1 MAKGLEILRGI
12 FILVLLC
19 ISSVVVFIP
28 IIIIALVKL
37 IPFESLQ
44 KFCGSLLEVIA
55 TGWMYVNTYG
65 AALLLPTKF
74 EVQGLEEMKK
84 DGSYLLMVNHQS
96 WMDIMV
102 LENIFLGKI
111 SFAKFFLKNELKWVP
126 ILGLAWWAMDFPF
139 MKRYSK
145 AYLKKHP
152 EKQGKDMEATRKACE
167 KFKHMPLTLVN
178 FSEGTRFTAAK
189 AKKQES
195 PYKNLLKP
203 RAGGVSLVMN
213 VMGAKMDSIIDVTIY
228 YPSKYMT
235 MWDYLSGRIKNIK
248 IDIRYIPITKQMHGN
263 MQCADFVQYIRG
275 LVNNIWQHK
284 DDVMERF
291 KSEKIEDS

>member
-1 MAKGLEILRGI
+1 MTKWLENLRGSFTLI
-12 FILVLLC
+12 LLC
-19 ISSVVVFIP
+19 ISTLVTFLP
-28 IIIIALVKL
+28 ITLIALVKL
-37 IPFESLQ
+37 IPYAASQ
-44 KFCGSLLEVIA
+44 KICGRLLEIIA
-55 TGWMYVNTYG
+55 TGWMYFNTHG
-65 AALLLPTKF
+65 AALFLPTKF
-74 EVQGLEEMKK
+74 EVQGLEKMKK

-145 AYLKKHP
+145 AYLKKYP
-152 EKQGKDMEATRKACE
+152 EKQGKDMEATQKACE

-178 FSEGTRFTAAK
+178 FSEGTRFTTAK
-189 AKKQES
+189 AKKQET
-195 PYKNLLKP
+195 PYKHLLKP

-213 VMGAKMDSIIDVTIY
+213 VMGEKMDSIVDVTIF

-235 MWDYLSGRIKNIK
+235 MWDYLCGRIKNIK

-263 MQCADFVQYIRG
+263 MECADSVQYIRG
-275 LVNNIWQHK
+275 LVNDIWAHK
-284 DDVMERF
+284 DAVLEGL
-291 KSEKIEDS
+291 KSERVEK